1 MVILCKQVL
10 KIRMN
15 CIKEVILMVQ
25 REQIR
30 PKRRSIWLQMKRD
43 WQLYLFVLLP
53 VVYYVIFHYLP
64 IYGIQIAF
72 KNYKLAVGI
81 EGSPWV
87 GLKNFNKF
95 FSSYSSWRLI
105 SNTLLLNLYGLII
118 DFPIPIFIALMLNRI
133 QSQRYK
139 KFTQTVIYIPHFI
152 STVVMAGMLY
162 IMLDTSGV
170 INTLIRAL
178 GGQTVAFMAEAK
190 WFRTVYIASGEWQ
203 NAGWN
208 TILYIAALTAVDPEI
223 YEVSTIDG
231 ATIWQKIRY
240 IDIPSVIPIAMM
252 MLILNSGRL
261 LGGDA
266 TKALLLQTAG
276 NTATS
281 DIIGVYVYNVG
292 LTQGQFS
299 YTAAIGL
306 FQNVISFAMVV
317 LVNTITKRISSIGMF

>member
-1 MVILCKQVL
+1 
-10 KIRMN
+10 
-15 CIKEVILMVQ
+15 MVQ

-64 IYGIQIAF
+64 IYGIHIAF

-139 KFTQTVIYIPHFI
+139 KFTQTVI
-152 STVVMAGMLY
+152 
-162 IMLDTSGV
+162 
-170 INTLIRAL
+170 
-178 GGQTVAFMAEAK
+178 
-190 WFRTVYIASGEWQ
+190 
-203 NAGWN
+203 
-208 TILYIAALTAVDPEI
+208 
-223 YEVSTIDG
+223 
-231 ATIWQKIRY
+231 
-240 IDIPSVIPIAMM
+240 
-252 MLILNSGRL
+252 
-261 LGGDA
+261 
-266 TKALLLQTAG
+266 
-276 NTATS
+276 
-281 DIIGVYVYNVG
+281 
-292 LTQGQFS
+292 
-299 YTAAIGL
+299 
-306 FQNVISFAMVV
+306 
-317 LVNTITKRISSIGMF
+317 

>member
-1 MVILCKQVL
+1 MMQHGQLGARQHKV
-10 KIRMN
+10 
-15 CIKEVILMVQ
+15 
-25 REQIR
+25 
-30 PKRRSIWLQMKRD
+30 WLRMKRD

-53 VVYYVIFHYLP
+53 VAYYIVFHYMP

-87 GLKNFNKF
+87 GLENFSKF

-105 SNTLLLNLYGLII
+105 TNTLLLNLYGLLV

-133 QSQRYK
+133 SSERYK

-170 INTLIRAL
+170 INTMITKL
-178 GGQTVAFMAEAK
+178 GGAPIAFMAEAR
-190 WFRTVYIASGEWQ
+190 WFRTIYIASGEWQ
-203 NAGWN
+203 SAGWN
-208 TILYIAALTAVDPEI
+208 TILYIAALTSVDPQI
-223 YEVSTIDG
+223 YEASTIDG

-240 IDIPSVIPIAMM
+240 IDIPSVVPIAMM

-261 LGGDA
+261 LGGDS

-281 DIIGVYVYNVG
+281 DVIGVYVYNIG

-306 FQNVISFAMVV
+306 FQNVISFAMVAI
-317 LVNTITKRISSIGMF
+317 VNTISKRISSIGMF

>member
-1 MVILCKQVL
+1 MVVILCKQVL

-43 WQLYLFVLLP
+43 WKLYLFVLMP
-53 VVYYVIFHYLP
+53 VVYVIFHYLA

-105 SNTLLLNLYGLII
+105 SNTLLLNLYGIII

-139 KFTQTVIYIPHFI
+139 IHSDSHIYP
-152 STVVMAGMLY
+152 ALY
-162 IMLDTSGV
+162 FHRRNG
-170 INTLIRAL
+170 RYAL
-178 GGQTVAFMAEAK
+178 
-190 WFRTVYIASGEWQ
+190 Y
-203 NAGWN
+203 NAGH
-208 TILYIAALTAVDPEI
+208 
-223 YEVSTIDG
+223 
-231 ATIWQKIRY
+231 
-240 IDIPSVIPIAMM
+240 
-252 MLILNSGRL
+252 
-261 LGGDA
+261 
-266 TKALLLQTAG
+266 
-276 NTATS
+276 
-281 DIIGVYVYNVG
+281 
-292 LTQGQFS
+292 
-299 YTAAIGL
+299 
-306 FQNVISFAMVV
+306 
-317 LVNTITKRISSIGMF
+317 

>member
-1 MVILCKQVL
+1 MVRHERIDS
-10 KIRMN
+10 
-15 CIKEVILMVQ
+15 
-25 REQIR
+25 
-30 PKRRSIWLQMKRD
+30 KRRKIWIQMRRD

-53 VVYYVIFHYLP
+53 VIYFIVFHYMP

-95 FSSYSSWRLI
+95 FSSYSSLRLI
-105 SNTLLLNLYGLII
+105 TNTLLLNLYGLLIG
-118 DFPIPIFIALMLNRI
+118 FPIPIFIALMLNRLPNE
-133 QSQRYK
+133 RYK
-139 KFTQTVIYIPHFI
+139 KFTQTIIYIPHFI

-162 IMLDTSGV
+162 IMLDTNGV
-170 INTLIRAL
+170 VNTLIQTL
-178 GGQTVAFMAEAK
+178 GGSSIPFMAESR
-190 WFRTVYIASGEWQ
+190 WFRTVYIASSEWQ

-223 YEVSTIDG
+223 YEASTIDG

-240 IDIPSVIPIAMM
+240 IDIPSVVPIAMM

-276 NTATS
+276 NTSTS
-281 DIIGVYVYNVG
+281 DVIGVYVYNIG

-306 FQNVISFAMVV
+306 FQNVISFVMVI

>member
-1 MVILCKQVL
+1 MVRHERIDS
-10 KIRMN
+10 
-15 CIKEVILMVQ
+15 
-25 REQIR
+25 
-30 PKRRSIWLQMKRD
+30 KRRKIWIQMRRD

-53 VVYYVIFHYLP
+53 VIYFIVFHYMP

-95 FSSYSSWRLI
+95 FSSYSSLRLI
-105 SNTLLLNLYGLII
+105 TNTLLLNLYGLLIG
-118 DFPIPIFIALMLNRI
+118 FPIPIFIALMLNRLPNE
-133 QSQRYK
+133 RYK
-139 KFTQTVIYIPHFI
+139 KFTQTIIYIPHFI

-162 IMLDTSGV
+162 IMLDTNGV
-170 INTLIRAL
+170 VNTLIQAL
-178 GGQTVAFMAEAK
+178 GGSSIPFMAESR
-190 WFRTVYIASGEWQ
+190 WFRTVYIASSEWQ

-223 YEVSTIDG
+223 YEASTIDG

-240 IDIPSVIPIAMM
+240 IDIPSVVPIAMM

-276 NTATS
+276 NTSTS
-281 DIIGVYVYNVG
+281 DVIGVYVYNIG

-306 FQNVISFAMVV
+306 FQNVISFVMVI